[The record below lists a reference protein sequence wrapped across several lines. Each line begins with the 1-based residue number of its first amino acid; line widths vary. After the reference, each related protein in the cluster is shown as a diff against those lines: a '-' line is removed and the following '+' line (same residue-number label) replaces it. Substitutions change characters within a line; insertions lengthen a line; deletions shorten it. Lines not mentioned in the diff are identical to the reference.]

1 MIGTL
6 SAPIE
11 GELDF
16 NIDLVNP
23 EGVQLH
29 CFLYQNSL
37 ECLTERIIDG
47 ITMIMNE
54 TIITRN
60 NEEVMIIEE
69 FFSEEAIYCGNY
81 YIDKAA
87 KHLLVPFSFRQ
98 VSHLK
103 KNDVDMSFSFY
114 LITLVSK
121 PYVDESFKQG
131 YSINLRMN
139 VPINNMERKKNATCL
154 LEQDITFDDADIVQ
168 GTFVCTVK
176 LTSSEYNVTTFE
188 NIMLDLENEEINGVS
203 DLDEISLN
211 PYKTDQKIE
220 EIRRKKANNEE
231 VSALENIYDYYE
243 EDIEIVP
250 SFHTTSVNMDTCED
264 TGVFILTGTFS
275 GDIIE
280 PMKFDLFLSF
290 PQREAKCELE
300 PVKRNEIANM
310 TCKVYLGFQYV
321 EALLVEQI
329 IIKKKGKELLF
340 LEAIEEDFGNDL
352 KGCGDY
358 NSFKAVIV
366 KDRHKSQFS
375 FLQISKFTPRPNI
388 VTFFMALTRK
398 VTTVAFMT
406 SYKISIKL
414 KFSNRRLLRNLE
426 DGWSNNIQAEC
437 NLNENL
443 KSELAAG
450 YDCSNSDAITGT
462 PLEMELE
469 TPEISN
475 IQGIPE
481 NANPNKLKNK
491 VDYSTLENLK
501 TIDNIPIATIQ
512 NINGDNCT
520 TDGLYIINAKLD
532 RNANLSDNYSDVNM
546 SIAVPESTSLC
557 KVFIN
562 RRDINMFCQNRD
574 KFYRREMLIERQVIQ
589 DAEGKEI
596 FFIDSYTLPYNMSF
610 FCDVSVKSETYT
622 AQEKDSYKRYYTK
635 KEGGLSTG
643 ALVAIIICVV
653 VVIGIVILLIICL
666 SRRSKIS
673 KEVTPE
679 NTSSEFWA
687 KSVEI

>member
-1 MIGTL
+1 M
-6 SAPIE
+6 
-11 GELDF
+11 
-16 NIDLVNP
+16 
-23 EGVQLH
+23 
-29 CFLYQNSL
+29 
-37 ECLTERIIDG
+37 
-47 ITMIMNE
+47 
-54 TIITRN
+54 
-60 NEEVMIIEE
+60 EE
-69 FFSEEAIYCGNY
+69 S
-81 YIDKAA
+81 
-87 KHLLVPFSFRQ
+87 
-98 VSHLK
+98 
-103 KNDVDMSFSFY
+103 
-114 LITLVSK
+114 
-121 PYVDESFKQG
+121 
-131 YSINLRMN
+131 
-139 VPINNMERKKNATCL
+139 
-154 LEQDITFDDADIVQ
+154 
-168 GTFVCTVK
+168 
-176 LTSSEYNVTTFE
+176 
-188 NIMLDLENEEINGVS
+188 
-203 DLDEISLN
+203 
-211 PYKTDQKIE
+211 
-220 EIRRKKANNEE
+220 
-231 VSALENIYDYYE
+231 
-243 EDIEIVP
+243 
-250 SFHTTSVNMDTCED
+250 
-264 TGVFILTGTFS
+264 
-275 GDIIE
+275 
-280 PMKFDLFLSF
+280 
-290 PQREAKCELE
+290 
-300 PVKRNEIANM
+300 
-310 TCKVYLGFQYV
+310 
-321 EALLVEQI
+321 
-329 IIKKKGKELLF
+329 
-340 LEAIEEDFGNDL
+340 
-352 KGCGDY
+352 
-358 NSFKAVIV
+358 
-366 KDRHKSQFS
+366 
-375 FLQISKFTPRPNI
+375 
-388 VTFFMALTRK
+388 
-398 VTTVAFMT
+398 
-406 SYKISIKL
+406 
-414 KFSNRRLLRNLE
+414 
-426 DGWSNNIQAEC
+426 WSNSIQADC

-589 DAEGKEI
+589 DAKGKEI

-622 AQEKDSYKRYYTK
+622 AQEKDSSKRYYTK